1 MNYGLLATLVF
12 LGVIFTL
19 SQNASA
25 QVVGN
30 KAFSLVGDGFA
41 ASQDSISATSI
52 DLLFTTMQAKNKID
66 VNLQSGAIII
76 DDMDF
81 DISNFNGM
89 VLRDGKFFRITSDA
103 TDPNGVKFSFRAL
116 GRLVDTTKTDSIYS
130 LTATLTDPSKK
141 VTKLVFT
148 TLASEFTP
156 KVIEAKKDTIIVK
169 ILKGAANPSE
179 QTYVEQTGGFRF
191 DYFSDSRITIPLG
204 GTVTFVNEDVVS
216 HSLKSGTANYV
227 SRHKTF
233 TPDGKISSGEI
244 EPGKSWSVTYDK
256 VGFYRLFDENYQWMD
271 VTIFVTTPTGSQ
283 VLSSTVKPT
292 N

>member
-1 MNYGLLATLVF
+1 MNYGPLVALVF
-12 LGVIFTL
+12 LGVVFVL
-19 SQNASA
+19 SQDASA
-25 QVVGN
+25 QVAGN

-41 ASQDSISATSI
+41 ASEDSISSTSI
-52 DLLFTTMQAKNKID
+52 DLLFTTVQAKSKID
-66 VNLQSGAIII
+66 INLQSGAIIL
-76 DDMDF
+76 DDSDL
-81 DISNFNGM
+81 DISNFNGL

-103 TDPNGVKFSFRAL
+103 IGPEGEQFSFRAL
-116 GRLVDTTKTDSIYS
+116 GRLIDTAKTDSIYS

-156 KVIEAKKDTIIVK
+156 KITEIKKDIVIVK

-179 QTYVEQTGGFRF
+179 QTYIEQSAGFRF
-191 DYFSDSRITIPLG
+191 DYFSDSRITIPVG

-256 VGFYRLFDENYQWMD
+256 IGFYRLFDENYQWMD
-271 VTIFVTTPTGSQ
+271 VTIFVTTPTSSQ
-283 VLSSTVKPT
+283 VIGSTIKPT